1 RHQILGL
8 LCFLSFLNSSL
19 PWASPLCPR
28 DQRDALLQ
36 IKDSFV
42 LDSKASNF
50 FCDKHVGFT
59 SYPKTNS
66 WSKGMDCCLWDGVTY
81 DGITGNVICLDL
93 SCSWLRHLLSLNLAY
108 NGFFG
113 TCIWPNLSTLSELT
127 HLNLSG
133 SYLSGTVPS
142 EISRLSK
149 LESLDLS
156 EFFFFFFLTTLDI
169 SLNVNLF
176 GILPKS
182 NWTSPLVSLDLK
194 QTNFLGE
201 IPNSI
206 GNMKSLAVLD
216 IQLCKFTGYI
226 PLANDFSGVIGLETS
241 TDARGK
247 YIFPKL
253 EVLGLSSVNLTKFP
267 PFLNSSKKL
276 RILDLSLNR
285 ISGEIPRWFWVISH
299 DTLEYLD
306 LSGNLLKGG
315 IQQLHGKRLLHID
328 LWNNSFQQFPILP
341 PSTIYFDASKN
352 GFKEI
357 PSSICQNKL
366 QGSLPRSLVKCS
378 SLSILD
384 LSHNEF
390 NDIFPHWL
398 QAPLGGLNL
407 QSNKFHGRI
416 NVFLNTSLAMIDLS
430 NNKFGGPIPLPS
442 PVTYYYSI
450 ASNNVMRKIPSLL
463 CNATELR
470 IIDFSNNSLIGS
482 LPWCLTSFSMDLSVL
497 QLRMNY
503 LEGTIPQSFSLRNS
517 LMTLDL
523 SRNHFEG
530 TLPQSLVKCTNLQVL
545 DLSDNWIEDD
555 VIGDLQSLIG
565 LNLSHNH
572 LTGFIPPTLGNLSNL
587 GWLDLSFNKLSGEI
601 PRVLGDLAFLGL
613 LNLSK
618 NQLTRR
624 IPQDKHLSTFSS
636 NSFSGNLGLCG
647 TPLPKACPGEDIQ
660 PPLPSSSST
669 SNYEGHE
676 RWFEQK
682 AMWIGYAS
690 GIIIRVSIA
699 YIAFETGRPK
709 WLTRA
714 KVEDHQIPWTMKL
727 F

>member
-1 RHQILGL
+1 MLGL
-8 LCFLSFLNSSL
+8 HLIQRQTHGAKTWTAACGTVSLMTYHHSLS
-19 PWASPLCPR
+19 
-28 DQRDALLQ
+28 
-36 IKDSFV
+36 I
-42 LDSKASNF
+42 
-50 FCDKHVGFT
+50 
-59 SYPKTNS
+59 
-66 WSKGMDCCLWDGVTY
+66 
-81 DGITGNVICLDL
+81 
-93 SCSWLRHLLSLNLAY
+93 LRHLWSLNLSY
-108 NGFFG
+108 NDFFG
-113 TCIWPNLSTLSELT
+113 TRIWPNLSTLSELT

-142 EISRLSK
+142 EISHLSK

-156 EFFFFFFLTTLDI
+156 ENYFFGVFLDTVFRLPSLTTLDI

-182 NWTSPLVSLDLK
+182 NWTSPLVSLDLG
-194 QTNFLGE
+194 QTYFSGE

-206 GNMKSLAVLD
+206 GNMKSLAVLN
-216 IQLCKFTGYI
+216 IQF
-226 PLANDFSGVIGLETS
+226 GVIGLETS

-267 PFLNSSKKL
+267 SFLNS
-276 RILDLSLNR
+276 
-285 ISGEIPRWFWVISH
+285 ISGEIPSLSGNMSH
-299 DTLEYLD
+299 YFGNITSLGYLD
-306 LSGNLLKGG
+306 LG
-315 IQQLHGKRLLHID
+315 R
-328 LWNNSFQQFPILP
+328 
-341 PSTIYFDASKN
+341 
-352 GFKEI
+352 
-357 PSSICQNKL
+357 NKL

-398 QAPLGGLNL
+398 QAPLG
-407 QSNKFHGRI
+407 
-416 NVFLNTSLAMIDLS
+416 
-430 NNKFGGPIPLPS
+430 PISLPS

-450 ASNNVMRKIPSLL
+450 ASNNMNGKIPSLL
-463 CNATELR
+463 CNATELG

-482 LPWCLTSFSMDLSVL
+482 LSWCLKSFSTDLSVL
-497 QLRMNY
+497 QLQMNY

-545 DLSDNWIEDD
+545 DLSDNWIKDMFPRWLGTLPELKVLSLKSNNFKGDIPE
-555 VIGDLQSLIG
+555 VIGHLQSLIE

-587 GWLDLSFNKLSGEI
+587 RWLDLSFNKLSGEI
-601 PRVLGDLAFLGL
+601 PR
-613 LNLSK
+613 
-618 NQLTRR
+618 
-624 IPQDKHLSTFSS
+624 HLSTFSS
-636 NSFSGNLGLCG
+636 NSFSRNLGLCG
-647 TPLPKACPGEDIQ
+647 TPLPKACLGDDIQ
-660 PPLPSSSST
+660 PPLPSSSSI

-690 GIIIRVSIA
+690 GIVIRVSIA
-699 YIAFETGRPK
+699 YIAFQTGMPK
-709 WLTRA
+709 WLTRGVRMLERRA
-714 KVEDHQIPWTMKL
+714 VEWMKKL
-727 F
+727 K